1 MPCFIDITL
10 INAVM
15 IEKYKIV
22 RISFNQKI
30 IAPTGYLII
39 FTAFYI
45 IYHLSST
52 SDLSF
57 NLHLVDIFVWSLT
70 LYYD

>member
-22 RISFNQKI
+22 RISFIKKV

-39 FTAFYI
+39 FTAFYT
-45 IYHLSST
+45 IYYLSST